1 MSIISIT
8 FKRTYTSQ
16 IYEININTNCTIRQF
31 LDNSKYYLNRFTGL
45 PDYKIEVIES
55 GQTRGEDD
63 VELIESNQIFIEK
76 YSRYKPVFYF
86 RPKLNLATSNDVCGV
101 CLDESPRQMLQTDCS
116 HCLCSR
122 CYNQMFERG
131 IRLCPLC
138 RSQTII

>member
-1 MSIISIT
+1 MSLSIS

-16 IYEININTNCTIRQF
+16 VYQITIDTNFTIRQF
-31 LDNSKYYLNRFTGL
+31 LEVSKNCLTQFTGL

-55 GQTRGEDD
+55 GQIRQEDD
-63 VELIESNQIFIEK
+63 VELIPSNDLFIEK
-76 YSRYKPVFYF
+76 YSRSIPSFYF
-86 RPKLNLATSNDVCGV
+86 RPKINLVTVNENCAV